1 MMFSIHDVRGMMRN
15 RSRFAIAVLGTAF
28 LAGCAQGPTRGYPYF
43 KENLGI
49 IRQTPPAVIRQPVVP
64 EMLVQCRGHVLVP
77 ALGMSFVAKGQENP
91 PSGQY
96 LREENLTPPYRIL
109 PPRALVTKE
118 FSPARLN
125 VELDEERRIIG
136 LYCG

>member
-1 MMFSIHDVRGMMRN
+1 MVP
-15 RSRFAIAVLGTAF
+15 APVA
-28 LAGCAQGPTRGYPYF
+28 
-43 KENLGI
+43 
-49 IRQTPPAVIRQPVVP
+49 PPVIRQPVVP

-77 ALGMSFVAKGQENP
+77 ALGMYFVARGQDTP

-109 PPRALVTKE
+109 PPRAIITKE
-118 FSPARLN
+118 FSAARVN
-125 VELDEERRIIG
+125 VELDDQRRIIG

>member
-1 MMFSIHDVRGMMRN
+1 MIIGRLTLS
-15 RSRFAIAVLGTAF
+15 ALALAL
-28 LAGCAQGPTRGYPYF
+28 LAGCGGGPSRGGYPYVRD
-43 KENLGI
+43 NGMVPAPVA
-49 IRQTPPAVIRQPVVP
+49 PPVIRQPVVP

-77 ALGMSFVAKGQENP
+77 ALGMYFVARGQDTP

-109 PPRALVTKE
+109 PPRAIITKE
-118 FSPARLN
+118 FSAARVN
-125 VELDEERRIIG
+125 VELDDQRRIIG